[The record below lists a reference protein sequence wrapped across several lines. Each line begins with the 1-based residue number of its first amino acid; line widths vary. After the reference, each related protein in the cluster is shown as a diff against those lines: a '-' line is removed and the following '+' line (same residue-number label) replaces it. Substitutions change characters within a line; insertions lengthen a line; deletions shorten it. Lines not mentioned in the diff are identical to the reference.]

1 VVILKE
7 SGKIA
12 VLGDGDSVEL
22 FKAAGAEVF
31 TADNEMNALQT
42 LKRLVSE
49 KYAIVFVTENIAVM
63 LEKQIEELKSQ
74 PFPVVIPIPSAS
86 GTNGFGMAG
95 ISRDV
100 EKAVGVDIFK

>member
-1 VVILKE
+1 MKE
-7 SGKIA
+7 TGKIA
-12 VLGDGDSVEL
+12 VLGDGDSVEI
-22 FKAAGAEVF
+22 FKAAGAEAF
-31 TADNEMNALQT
+31 TADNEMNALHT
-42 LKRLVSE
+42 LKRLMNE

-74 PFPVVIPIPSAS
+74 PFPVVIPIPSAT

>member
-1 VVILKE
+1 MKE

-22 FKAAGAEVF
+22 FKAAGADVF
-31 TADNEMNALQT
+31 TADNELNALNA
-42 LKRLVSE
+42 LKKLVKE

-63 LEKQIEELKSQ
+63 LQKQIEELKTQ

-86 GTNGFGMAG
+86 GSNGFGLAG
-95 ISRDV
+95 IKRDV
-100 EKAVGVDIFK
+100 EKAVGVDILK